1 MLNITKNNLE
11 NLKNGKRVRL
21 DVPVTDTV
29 TAHMVLSPK
38 VGERTAIRGYLINL
52 NPKYRIT
59 AVKEKSKTSLSYNSL
74 PYDVRDLRNSLVREF
89 ESLNKSSARPRAIRP
104 ESFGAQVMDIA
115 DIENPDN
122 FAKYV
127 PRGWGKSTASV
138 AVSYYA
144 RTFGAFYEEYGYDA
158 TEADYHSYLESEI
171 KKIYASRYQHP
182 CNDGSIILQRRA
194 SIYNG
199 LMTRWSQARVVQQY
213 LLDNHPEFDWP
224 TTLIPV
230 EPRYKAVSSE
240 ELKTISFQQ
249 YITVLTL
256 LKRLCIAKV
265 PYAYAALL
273 EAVCGARIG
282 ESCAPRIREF
292 EIASSYGRYYIDTQI
307 DKSGNRTHDL
317 KRPCSHRFVFF
328 RNFLIDMWN
337 LRKQQ
342 LADDGFSPEEIPD
355 LPFASSAQNPHAFL
369 SKQRVSSFLKEI
381 LTLAGCNQEW
391 IKQESERLFITAL
404 ATGNEDDLDV
414 TAHLL
419 RRTVAT
425 LLANGGVPVEAVDAV
440 LGHENPVNEKIDYA
454 SEDKAREI
462 CAMID
467 RAIYLGS
474 LCKTNNPTYTPV
486 DISGNISAKLHGN
499 NVYSFVVQ
507 EDTFLSLNLTCLEA
521 GHPIKITV
529 TDRTP
534 QLDLFS
540 DPVIDKQNLVSPRN
554 AIESDHTRPILP
566 TLPSAEEVECWIN
579 EASQIDL
586 TEIINK
592 WRE

>member
-1 MLNITKNNLE
+1 MQLVNKNAIE
-11 NLKNGKRVRL
+11 NLKAGKKVKF
-21 DVPVTDTV
+21 DVPVTDSV
-29 TAHMVLSPK
+29 AVHLFLSPK
-38 VGERTAIRGYLINL
+38 GGEQTAIRGYLISL
-52 NPKYRIT
+52 NPKSRIT
-59 AVKEKSKTSLSYNSL
+59 AVKEKSKTSSSYNSL
-74 PYDVRDLRNSLVREF
+74 PYDVRDLRNSLIREF

-104 ESFGAQVMDIA
+104 ESFGAQVMEID
-115 DIENPDN
+115 DIENPNN
-122 FAKYV
+122 FTSYV
-127 PRGWGKSTASV
+127 PRGWGKTTASA

-158 TEADYHSYLESEI
+158 AEADYHSYLESEI
-171 KKIYASRYQHP
+171 KKIYASRYQNP

-213 LLDNHPEFDWP
+213 LLDNHPEIDWP
-224 TTLIPV
+224 STLIPV

-273 EAVCGARIG
+273 EAVCGARVG
-282 ESCAPRIREF
+282 ESCAPKISEF
-292 EIASSYGRYYIDTQI
+292 EISSSYGRYYIDTQI
-307 DKSGNRTHDL
+307 DKNGNRTHDL
-317 KRPCSHRFVFF
+317 KRPCSHRYVFF
-328 RNFLIDMWN
+328 VGFLKNMWN
-337 LRKQQ
+337 LRKEQ
-342 LADDGFSPEEIPD
+342 LSEDGFSAEEIPD
-355 LPFASSAQNPHAFL
+355 FPFASSAQNPHAYL
-369 SKQRVSSFLKEI
+369 SKQKVSSFLKEI

-391 IKQESERLFITAL
+391 IKLESERLFITAL
-404 ATGNEDDLDV
+404 ATENEDDLDV

-419 RRTVAT
+419 RRSIAT
-425 LLANGGVPVEAVDAV
+425 FFANGGIPIEYVDAI

-454 SEDKAREI
+454 SEDKAHEI
-462 CAMID
+462 CAIID

-474 LCKTNNPTYTPV
+474 LCKTNNPAYTPV

-507 EDTFLSLNLTCLEA
+507 EDAFMSLNLACLEA

-566 TLPSAEEVECWIN
+566 ALPSTEEVECWID